1 MSTSLRN
8 SEIIVSKWNYPFLA
22 YSIHFGICKDVSERI
37 MVRDDLNLVTI
48 YIVIEL
54 ITHSPFKG
62 QNLEFICQI
71 ISITGSES
79 SAGIYYCSLF
89 SPWF

>member
-1 MSTSLRN
+1 
-8 SEIIVSKWNYPFLA
+8 
-22 YSIHFGICKDVSERI
+22 
-37 MVRDDLNLVTI
+37 MVHDDLNLVTI